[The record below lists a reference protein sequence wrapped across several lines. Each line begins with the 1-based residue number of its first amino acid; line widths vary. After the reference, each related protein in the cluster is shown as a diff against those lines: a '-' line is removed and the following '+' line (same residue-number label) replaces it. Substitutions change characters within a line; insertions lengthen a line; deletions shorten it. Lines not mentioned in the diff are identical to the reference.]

1 VFLFVHGRHFV
12 VFSWLRFNT
21 NGSNLLII
29 YQHLVLCSKI
39 ALVLMSPIAD
49 GMLQCR
55 NRKAISESILPFI
68 LETSYRIIKG
78 RNSKSYLQTIEKSTE
93 KNHQNFDD
101 CGIQS
106 LTVMT
111 DFITEHS
118 STQETNTMD
127 EHEMQSLCIRYEVSK
142 IKGRIDSEIAFL
154 FRHCNIPSA
163 IGLIKTSAILEHTTK
178 C

>member
-1 VFLFVHGRHFV
+1 
-12 VFSWLRFNT
+12 
-21 NGSNLLII
+21 
-29 YQHLVLCSKI
+29 
-39 ALVLMSPIAD
+39 
-49 GMLQCR
+49 ML
-55 NRKAISESILPFI
+55 
-68 LETSYRIIKG
+68 KG

-118 STQETNTMD
+118 LTQETNTMD
-127 EHEMQSLCIRYEVSK
+127 EHEVQ
-142 IKGRIDSEIAFL
+142 IDSEIAFL

-163 IGLIKTSAILEHTTK
+163 IGLIETSAILEHKTK